1 MVPFKGFI
9 LSLTFMFFGTVL
21 SQNAYEPNF
30 SDPKKIKHHKLVWN
44 DEFNYE
50 GKPDPTKWRYEHGFV
65 RNEELQWYQPKNATC
80 KNGVLLIEGK
90 RETVNNPKYDP
101 TSSNWKENRKQAH
114 YTSASLKTK
123 GKASW
128 KYGVFEIRARID
140 STIGSWPAI
149 WTLGNNNPWPA
160 NGEIDI
166 MEFYI
171 KNNKQSI
178 LANAAWLG
186 KKPRVVWDNKV
197 IPLAYFLKKDPDWV
211 KKFHVWRMEW
221 TKNHI
226 KIYLDNELINKVSQK
241 KSKNPDGFKPFN
253 QEHYLLL
260 NLAIG
265 SNGGDPTYSKFP
277 ISYEVD
283 YARIYQKE

>member
-1 MVPFKGFI
+1 MKGI
-9 LSLTFMFFGTVL
+9 LLSLVSLFYGTIY
-21 SQNAYEPNF
+21 SQNPYEPDF
-30 SDPKKIKHHKLVWN
+30 SKPKKINHYKLVWN
-44 DEFNYE
+44 DEFNYN
-50 GKPDPTKWRYEHGFV
+50 GKPDSTKWIYEYGFV

-80 KNGVLLIEGK
+80 KNGVLLIEGR
-90 RETVNNPKYDP
+90 REIVQNPNYVAI
-101 TSSNWKENRKQAH
+101 SSDWKENREHAY
-114 YTSASLKTK
+114 YTSASLKTE
-123 GKASW
+123 GLASW

-140 STIGSWPAI
+140 STLSSWPAI

-171 KNNKQSI
+171 KNNEQSI

-186 KKPRVVWDNKV
+186 KYPRIVWDSKV

-211 KKFHVWRMEW
+211 KKFHIWRMEW
-221 TKNHI
+221 DQNSI
-226 KIYLDNELINKVSQK
+226 KIYIDNELINKISQK
-241 KSKNPDGFKPFN
+241 KAKNPDGFKPFN

-265 SNGGDPTYSKFP
+265 SNGGDPTDSKFP